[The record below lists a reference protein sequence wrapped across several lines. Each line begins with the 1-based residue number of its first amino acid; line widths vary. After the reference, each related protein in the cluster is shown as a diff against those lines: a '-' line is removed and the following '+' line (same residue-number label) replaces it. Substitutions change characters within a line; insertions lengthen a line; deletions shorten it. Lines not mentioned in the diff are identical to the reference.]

1 MLTMTDRFLARARRT
16 ASFVSPFIGLFLV
29 IIHGKRW

>member
-1 MLTMTDRFLARARRT
+1 MTDRFLDRARRA
-16 ASFVSPFIGLFLV
+16 ASVVSPFVGLFLV